1 MIHKPK
7 TLLALPLLI
16 MIVLLSC
23 ENENENETKIS
34 TYNSSES
41 HNAGQNCMNCHTS
54 GGEGEGRFVV
64 AGTVYDSQKTNT
76 YPNATVRFY
85 SGPDG
90 TGDLVATLQVDNLG
104 NFYSTEAIN
113 FGSGLFVSVQGETQ
127 TRYMPTSLTTG
138 ACNSCHGNNVGR
150 IWTE

>member
-1 MIHKPK
+1 MRHNAKA
-7 TLLALPLLI
+7 LLALPLLI
-16 MIVLLSC
+16 MVVLLSC
-23 ENENENETKIS
+23 EKENGNETKIS
-34 TYNSSES
+34 TYNSSDS
-41 HNAGQNCMNCHTS
+41 HNTGQNCMNCHTS
-54 GGEGEGRFVV
+54 GGEGEGVFEV

-76 YPNATVRFY
+76 YPNATVRLY

-90 TGDLVATLQVDNLG
+90 TGDLIATIQVDQLG
-104 NFYSTEAIN
+104 NFYSTEGIN

-138 ACNSCHGNNVGR
+138 ACNSCHGSSVGR

>member
-1 MIHKPK
+1 MRLNAKA
-7 TLLALPLLI
+7 LLALPLLI
-16 MIVLLSC
+16 MVVMLSC
-23 ENENENETKIS
+23 EKENENETKIS
-34 TYNSSES
+34 TYNSSDS

-54 GGEGEGRFVV
+54 GGEGEGVFVV
-64 AGTVYDSQKTNT
+64 AGTVYDNQKTNT
-76 YPNATVRFY
+76 YPNATVRLN

-90 TGDLVATLQVDNLG
+90 TGDLIAIIQVDKLG
-104 NFYSTEAIN
+104 NFYSTETIN

-138 ACNSCHGNNVGR
+138 QCNSCHGNSIGR